1 MHLQFTNPDG
11 SLEMNLDVDVSPPSL
26 PVGNIDDYDGSNTK
40 KRAWLLKHSNG
51 NKLGTRSVRLRR
63 MNRNLVIPE
72 LVSIENIRFN
82 HLNYVLI
89 YYLVSSVSEP

>member
-40 KRAWLLKHSNG
+40 KRAWLLKHRPVN
-51 NKLGTRSVRLRR
+51 
-63 MNRNLVIPE
+63 
-72 LVSIENIRFN
+72 
-82 HLNYVLI
+82 
-89 YYLVSSVSEP
+89 